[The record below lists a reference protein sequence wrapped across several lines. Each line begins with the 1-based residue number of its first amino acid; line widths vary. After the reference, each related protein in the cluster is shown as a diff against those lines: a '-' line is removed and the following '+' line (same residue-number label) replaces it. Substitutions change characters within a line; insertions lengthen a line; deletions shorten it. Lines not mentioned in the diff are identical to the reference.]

1 MMNNELALQPVWDFW
16 IKHLGDFVSSPGLI
30 LAAVILGVYVPGV
43 IFSIVDVF
51 VTKRLSLRD
60 CCAVYWRA
68 MKWYSPVY
76 IGAILFFAFVPL
88 PFKLDAP
95 ASAPTL
101 IEFFRDI
108 LFYFLVGDFAS
119 YVWHRIEHANDTYA
133 KKVHYYHHTDRP
145 PLTIWTAMVVH
156 PVEGFSVFLCFHI
169 YGILFPI
176 HPLTFAI
183 AAFSITAVTMIT
195 HCGYRIPVYDK
206 LFANAACHDLHHAN
220 RAPTNVSVVLTVC
233 DRLFGTYQKA

>member
-1 MMNNELALQPVWDFW
+1 MSNELALQPLWDLC
-16 IKHLGDFVSSPGLI
+16 IRYLGDFAASPGLI
-30 LAAVILGVYVPGV
+30 LAAVILGVYVPGIV
-43 IFSIVDVF
+43 FSIVDVF
-51 VTKRLSLRD
+51 VSKRLSFRE

-88 PFKLDAP
+88 PLELNAP
-95 ASAPTL
+95 ANAPTL
-101 IEFFRDI
+101 IEFFRD
-108 LFYFLVGDFAS
+108 LVFYFLLGDFAS
-119 YVWHRIEHANDTYA
+119 YIWHRFEHANATYA
-133 KKVHYYHHTDRP
+133 KNVHYYHHMDRP

-176 HPLTFAI
+176 HPLTFAV

-195 HCGYRIPVYDK
+195 HCGYRIPVYDN

-220 RAPTNVSVVLTVC
+220 RAPTNVSVVLTLC